1 MTTTLDLPEDLFTEA
16 KRKASGR
23 GESLQTFVIEAIRSR
38 LEAAATLGNT
48 PAIMDFAGIFKSSRT
63 ESLRIMEVIE
73 EGCEQVRAGDWT

>member
-38 LEAAATLGNT
+38 LEAAAPPENT

-73 EGCEQVRAGDWT
+73 EGCEQVRADDWT

>member
-38 LEAAATLGNT
+38 LE
-48 PAIMDFAGIFKSSRT
+48 
-63 ESLRIMEVIE
+63 SLRIMEVIE
-73 EGCEQVRAGDWT
+73 EGCEQVRADDWT

>member
-38 LEAAATLGNT
+38 LEAAAPPGNT
-48 PAIMDFAGIFKSSRT
+48 PPIMDFAGIFKSSRT

-73 EGCEQVRAGDWT
+73 EGCEQVRADDWT

>member
-38 LEAAATLGNT
+38 LEAAAPPGNT
-48 PAIMDFAGIFKSSRT
+48 PAIMDFAGILKSSRT

-73 EGCEQVRAGDWT
+73 EGCEQVRADDWT

>member
-38 LEAAATLGNT
+38 LEAAASPGNI

-73 EGCEQVRAGDWT
+73 EGCEQVRADDWT